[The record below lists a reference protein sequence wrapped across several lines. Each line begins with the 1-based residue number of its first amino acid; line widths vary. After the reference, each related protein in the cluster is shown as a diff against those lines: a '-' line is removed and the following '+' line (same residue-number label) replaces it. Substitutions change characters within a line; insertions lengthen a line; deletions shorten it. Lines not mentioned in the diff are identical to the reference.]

1 MVRWC
6 SSDAGSEGEAAATA
20 IHALKRKEPYVLC
33 VASTEQLGN
42 SKHPRRSRRI
52 GAPAT
57 RVLWRFVQDNKSTTA
72 SSMARFWTA
81 GEVQRLQLSK
91 RCVHA
96 VMVPSKLGSARRCH
110 EHGSTPRKWF
120 QGLFEPLR
128 SRRAQQEWRRW
139 PGWRDRRARPASVN
153 GGGDSNWWRYSKDE
167 RARAGFLVAEK
178 IEGARATL
186 I

>member
-110 EHGSTPRKWF
+110 EHGSTPRSGSKVSSSLC
-120 QGLFEPLR
+120 GLVEPNR
-128 SRRAQQEWRRW
+128 SGEDGRADEIDEL
-139 PGWRDRRARPASVN
+139 DRRPSMVAATAT
-153 GGGDSNWWRYSKDE
+153 GGATAKMRGREQAFWWRK
-167 RARAGFLVAEK
+167 R
-178 IEGARATL
+178 
-186 I
+186 